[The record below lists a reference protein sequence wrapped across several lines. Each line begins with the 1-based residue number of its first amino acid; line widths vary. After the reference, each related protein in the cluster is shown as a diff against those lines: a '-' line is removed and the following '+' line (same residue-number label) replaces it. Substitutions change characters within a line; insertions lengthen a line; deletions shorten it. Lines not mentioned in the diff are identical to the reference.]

1 MHENEKNESEEPLP
15 GLTLVKNS
23 ASINSHTMPLLV
35 GRCETRV
42 GIYLF
47 LSEGLKI

>member
-23 ASINSHTMPLLV
+23 ASINSHTMPLHV